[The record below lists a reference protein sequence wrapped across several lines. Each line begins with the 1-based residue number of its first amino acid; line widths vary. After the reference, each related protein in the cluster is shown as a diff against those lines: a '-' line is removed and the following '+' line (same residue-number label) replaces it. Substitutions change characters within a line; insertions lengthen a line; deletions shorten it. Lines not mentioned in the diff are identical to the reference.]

1 MWPFYANRQ
10 YQVLNEIEIS
20 RAALEHNHQALQ
32 AAQPQAQIV
41 PVLKSNAYG
50 HGLTAVAPIFDS
62 LGAPF
67 LAVDSLYEA
76 YELAKAK
83 VKTPILILGYTAPV
97 NLTVKKVPFSFVVY
111 DLEVAQALNRYQ
123 PGCEVHL
130 FVDTGM
136 NREGVPVEE
145 LPAFV
150 AKLKKLNNLK
160 IVGLTS
166 HFADADNPTDT
177 SMTRDQLAAYRQA
190 VQICEAQGVR
200 FQWKHLAAS
209 GGAYKVSVPDL
220 NVIRAGLAS
229 YGWSPLSAAD
239 PRTQDI
245 ELQPALSFTSTLVQI
260 KSVPA
265 GAKVGYNA
273 TYTTTRPTI
282 LGLIPAGYYEGVD
295 RRLSNQ
301 GLMTIKGQLC
311 PIVGRVS
318 MNMTA
323 IDITGVE
330 HPQVGDKVM
339 VYSREKE
346 APNSIAAAAQV
357 AGTIPYE
364 LLVHLA
370 ESVRRT
376 VVD

>member
-1 MWPFYANRQ
+1 
-10 YQVLNEIEIS
+10 
-20 RAALEHNHQALQ
+20 
-32 AAQPQAQIV
+32 
-41 PVLKSNAYG
+41 
-50 HGLTAVAPIFDS
+50 
-62 LGAPF
+62 
-67 LAVDSLYEA
+67 
-76 YELAKAK
+76 
-83 VKTPILILGYTAPV
+83 LILGYTAPV